1 MSAPAPAWVL
11 APHMLLR
18 DWRAG
23 ELRVLAA
30 ALVVAVAAVTAVG
43 FFSDRIRL
51 ALELQATEL
60 LGADLVISADHP
72 LAPALL
78 EPGGRALRRAEAVEF
93 PSMVIAGGR
102 AQLASVRAVSPDYP
116 LRGRLRISREAF
128 APDAEA
134 DGVPPAGTAWL
145 EARLA
150 GQLGIA
156 VGDTVELGDARLRV
170 DAILTV
176 EPAGGGIGLFNL
188 APRLLFNAADLA
200 ATGLVQP
207 ASRVRYR
214 YLFAGEADAV
224 RAFRARIEPA
234 LGRGESLESVG
245 DARPEIRGA
254 LDRAGRFLG
263 LATLVSVLLSGV
275 AVALS
280 ARRFIV
286 RHLDYCAVMRC
297 LGASQRLVLGVY
309 GLQLGLLG
317 LAAALLG
324 CALGYLGQF
333 GLESLLG
340 ALLDIRLPPPS
351 ARPALLGAGVALV
364 TLLGFALPPLLHL
377 RNVPAL
383 RVIRRELGGPGRA
396 RLLSYLAGAAAMA
409 ALVWWQAED
418 RLLSLYI
425 LLATVAALALLAAA
439 AAGLILL
446 LRQMRHRVGSTWRF
460 GLLSLTQRAGTA
472 VMQVMA
478 FGLGIMVLLLLGVV
492 RGDLLREWEHELP
505 EQAPNRFL
513 INILPDQ
520 VEVVREFFARS
531 GLPAPELFPMVR
543 GRLTAIGE
551 RAVSAGLYEDDRA
564 RRLVEREFN
573 LSWAGDLQPDNRI
586 VAGAWWGA
594 DGAGAAEMSV
604 EAGLA
609 ETLGIRLGDTLTFRI
624 AGADL
629 RARVTS
635 LREVEWDNFRV
646 NFFVLTPPGVLD
658 AFPATWI
665 TSLYVPAD
673 RYQVLNGL
681 VKNFPN
687 VTVIDV
693 SAIMDQVRR
702 IMSRVALAVQYVF
715 LFTLVAGLLVMA
727 AAIHASLDERV
738 RETVL
743 LRTLG
748 ASRRQLLLGLATE
761 FASLGVVAGALGAF
775 GAGLIAHLL
784 ASRVF
789 HLAYHWDP
797 ALWLIGALG
806 GGLGIGLAGVLSTRF
821 VLNMPP
827 VQALRGL

>member
-1 MSAPAPAWVL
+1 ML
-11 APHMLLR
+11 ALALRMLRR

-43 FFSDRIRL
+43 FFADRIRL

-72 LAPALL
+72 LEAARLAAPD
-78 EPGGRALRRAEAVEF
+78 GRALRRAEAVEF
-93 PSMVIAGGR
+93 PSMVIAGDQ

-116 LRGRLRISREAF
+116 LRGRLRVSREAY

-134 DGVPPAGTAWL
+134 DGVPPAGAVWP

-150 GQLGIA
+150 GQLGVA

-176 EPAGGGIGLFNL
+176 EPAGGGIGVFNL

-214 YLFAGEADAV
+214 YLFAGEPDAV

-245 DARPEIRGA
+245 DARPEVRGA

-317 LAAALLG
+317 LTAALLG
-324 CALGYLGQF
+324 GALGYLAQF

-340 ALLDIRLPPPS
+340 ALLEIDLPPPS

-364 TLLGFALPPLLHL
+364 TRLGFALPPLLHL

-383 RVIRRELGGPGRA
+383 RVIRRELGGPGGA

-409 ALVWWQAED
+409 ALIWWQAED

-425 LLATVAALALLAAA
+425 LLGAVAALALLAAT

-446 LRQMRHRVGSTWRF
+446 LRPLRHRVGSTWRF
-460 GLLSLTQRAGTA
+460 GLLSLTQRAGTG

-478 FGLGIMVLLLLGVV
+478 FGLGILVLLLLGVV

-513 INILPDQ
+513 INILPEQ
-520 VEVVREFFARS
+520 VEAVRAFFARS
-531 GLPAPELFPMVR
+531 GLEAPELFPMVR
-543 GRLTAIGE
+543 GRLTGIGE

-573 LSWAGDLQPDNRI
+573 LSWAARAQPDNRI
-586 VAGAWWGA
+586 VAGAWWGEGEGGGG
-594 DGAGAAEMSV
+594 DGAAELSV
-604 EAGLA
+604 EQGLA

-673 RYQVLNGL
+673 RYPVLNGL
-681 VKNFPN
+681 VKAFPN

-702 IMSRVALAVQYVF
+702 IMDRVALAVQYVF
-715 LFTLVAGLLVMA
+715 LFTLIAGVLVMA

-761 FASLGVVAGALGAF
+761 FVSLGVVAGALGAL
-775 GAGLIAHLL
+775 GAGLIAQLL

-806 GGLGIGLAGVLSTRF
+806 GGLGVGLAGVLGTRF
-821 VLNMPP
+821 VLNTPP
-827 VQALRGL
+827 MRALRGL